1 MKAKNYA
8 ARKKAANW
16 IVILIIFV
24 VAVLMLIPFLWMI
37 STSLRPASE
46 SMKLP
51 PSFLPTQFEYGNY
64 LELFQSS
71 IPFLNLFGNSIFVTV
86 IVTAAQLIT
95 CSTAAYS
102 FARLNFPGRNIIFGI
117 LLCTLMVPI
126 QVTIIPLFIGMS
138 SVNLTDTLLSIILP
152 YLTSIFGIFLMRQF
166 FVTLP
171 KELEDS
177 AKIDGAGPYRTFFS
191 IILPQAG
198 SSLSALGI
206 IAFNNCWNNY
216 FTPLIFINSWEK
228 MTLPLGI
235 AALRGFMGSGG
246 RHAGYAAGDNCVS
259 VRPEIFYRG
268 ACDVRHQGIRRSK
281 SAVTKRRPC
290 RSL

>member
-177 AKIDGAGPYRTFFS
+177 AKID
-191 IILPQAG
+191 
-198 SSLSALGI
+198 
-206 IAFNNCWNNY
+206 
-216 FTPLIFINSWEK
+216 
-228 MTLPLGI
+228 
-235 AALRGFMGSGG
+235 
-246 RHAGYAAGDNCVS
+246 
-259 VRPEIFYRG
+259 
-268 ACDVRHQGIRRSK
+268 
-281 SAVTKRRPC
+281 
-290 RSL
+290 

>member
-1 MKAKNYA
+1 MKTKNLA
-8 ARKKAANW
+8 ARRKVVNW
-16 IVILIIFV
+16 VVIVVIFL

-64 LELFQSS
+64 VELFQSS
-71 IPFLNLFGNSIFVTV
+71 IPFINLFGNSIFVTV
-86 IVTAAQLIT
+86 IVTLAQLIT

-102 FARLNFPGRNIIFGI
+102 FARLNFPGRNVIFGI

-138 SVNLTDTLLSIILP
+138 SVNLTDTLFSIILP

-171 KELEDS
+171 RELEDS
-177 AKIDGAGPYRTFFS
+177 AKIDGAGPYRTFFL

-216 FTPLIFINSWEK
+216 FTPLIFINS
-228 MTLPLGI
+228 
-235 AALRGFMGSGG
+235 
-246 RHAGYAAGDNCVS
+246 
-259 VRPEIFYRG
+259 
-268 ACDVRHQGIRRSK
+268 
-281 SAVTKRRPC
+281 
-290 RSL
+290 

>member
-8 ARKKAANW
+8 ARKKAVNW

-198 SSLSALGI
+198 SSLPLWESS
-206 IAFNNCWNNY
+206 
-216 FTPLIFINSWEK
+216 PLITAGTT
-228 MTLPLGI
+228 TLLP
-235 AALRGFMGSGG
+235 
-246 RHAGYAAGDNCVS
+246 
-259 VRPEIFYRG
+259 
-268 ACDVRHQGIRRSK
+268 
-281 SAVTKRRPC
+281 
-290 RSL
+290 

>member
-198 SSLSALGI
+198 PLFPLWESS
-206 IAFNNCWNNY
+206 
-216 FTPLIFINSWEK
+216 PLITAGTT
-228 MTLPLGI
+228 TLLP
-235 AALRGFMGSGG
+235 
-246 RHAGYAAGDNCVS
+246 
-259 VRPEIFYRG
+259 
-268 ACDVRHQGIRRSK
+268 
-281 SAVTKRRPC
+281 
-290 RSL
+290 

>member
-1 MKAKNYA
+1 MTFQD
-8 ARKKAANW
+8 
-16 IVILIIFV
+16 IFK
-24 VAVLMLIPFLWMI
+24 
-37 STSLRPASE
+37 S
-46 SMKLP
+46 
-51 PSFLPTQFEYGNY
+51 SFLESF
-64 LELFQSS
+64 SS
-71 IPFLNLFGNSIFVTV
+71 FS
-86 IVTAAQLIT
+86 
-95 CSTAAYS
+95 
-102 FARLNFPGRNIIFGI
+102 
-117 LLCTLMVPI
+117 
-126 QVTIIPLFIGMS
+126 
-138 SVNLTDTLLSIILP
+138 LTDTLLSIILP

-235 AALRGFMGSGG
+235 AALRGFMGSG
-246 RHAGYAAGDNCVS
+246 NL
-259 VRPEIFYRG
+259 
-268 ACDVRHQGIRRSK
+268 
-281 SAVTKRRPC
+281 SAVMAGVTLATLPVIIVFLFAQRFFIEGLAMSGIKG
-290 RSL
+290 

>member
-8 ARKKAANW
+8 ARKKAVNW

-51 PSFLPTQFEYGNY
+51 PSVLPTLFEYGNY

-235 AALRGFMGSGG
+235 AALRGFMGSG
-246 RHAGYAAGDNCVS
+246 NL
-259 VRPEIFYRG
+259 
-268 ACDVRHQGIRRSK
+268 
-281 SAVTKRRPC
+281 SAVMAGVTLATLPVIIVFLFAQRFFIEGLAMSGIKG
-290 RSL
+290 

>member
-102 FARLNFPGRNIIFGI
+102 FARLNFQEEILFWNSTLYADGADPGDDYPSVYWNEQRKPDGYPAFHH
-117 LLCTLMVPI
+117 
-126 QVTIIPLFIGMS
+126 S
-138 SVNLTDTLLSIILP
+138 SLSHQYFRDFP
-152 YLTSIFGIFLMRQF
+152 DEAV

-228 MTLPLGI
+228 
-235 AALRGFMGSGG
+235 
-246 RHAGYAAGDNCVS
+246 
-259 VRPEIFYRG
+259 
-268 ACDVRHQGIRRSK
+268 
-281 SAVTKRRPC
+281 
-290 RSL
+290 

>member
-198 SSLSALGI
+198 SLPATSPRRKSLLSFRFGNHRL
-206 IAFNNCWNNY
+206 
-216 FTPLIFINSWEK
+216 
-228 MTLPLGI
+228 
-235 AALRGFMGSGG
+235 
-246 RHAGYAAGDNCVS
+246 
-259 VRPEIFYRG
+259 
-268 ACDVRHQGIRRSK
+268 
-281 SAVTKRRPC
+281 
-290 RSL
+290 

>member
-166 FVTLP
+166 LSPCP
-171 KELEDS
+171 KS
-177 AKIDGAGPYRTFFS
+177 WR
-191 IILPQAG
+191 ILRKLTERDRIGLSFLLSFRRRAPLFPLWE
-198 SSLSALGI
+198 SS
-206 IAFNNCWNNY
+206 
-216 FTPLIFINSWEK
+216 PLITAGTT
-228 MTLPLGI
+228 TLLP
-235 AALRGFMGSGG
+235 
-246 RHAGYAAGDNCVS
+246 
-259 VRPEIFYRG
+259 
-268 ACDVRHQGIRRSK
+268 
-281 SAVTKRRPC
+281 
-290 RSL
+290 